1 MSNYEHLLFPTQLE
15 KPTVAFDNRCVISPS
30 QQLIANQPTII
41 SPRISNE
48 SLKKTLARRAAY
60 RFNVQPV
67 QRPRAP
73 NRISGP
79 KAREADTFEPVS
91 VELDE
96 DTKDAL
102 DDPSTLEDDIE
113 RLRIICMQLRRLMQ
127 AHAANNDYKNAR
139 KVKNVYEIAEKKL
152 HHLEK
157 TSGTQDAV
165 QHMLWRHKE
174 IQMLVQDFIDEW
186 EQKYNDFL
194 AASEERVREQQ
205 QKNEEEL
212 AAFDETAPEDV
223 DHHFYKRS
231 QELLD
236 VRRQEKKL
244 AMVHDFAGAQRLKV
258 KGDAIEQRELEAAAK
273 KTQKDFLRRR
283 KILVAKQNEKVQG
296 IINHVE
302 AVRKTMV
309 LNRNKSIYGYLKR
322 MNLLDKDIDAQVL
335 MRRLKEDE
343 IDEELDEE
351 RADFVRDSQ
360 KYDPIPRFRYPVT
373 PAEAEAMKKERTRKL
388 RQERTAKRKKTKE
401 EVEEPY
407 TDEEYQEVQIDA
419 GEGEGQRD
427 QEEADESPKDEEY
440 ESNDAKGEA
449 EEQADEQEDKGKSTE
464 SESSKK
470 EDSSE
475 AGEEE
480 EQKKHHKKKHH
491 KEEGADE
498 QEPEPEAEAEAEA
511 EAEGADEREAEPEE
525 AGEDGKLEP
534 MIERLGDE
542 EEAEPEPEEKEK
554 KHRKKKHH
562 KESKGEAAEDEAKP
576 EEDKAE
582 DEKLDQM
589 IENLRPQEEANE

>member
-73 NRISGP
+73 NRIGGP

-401 EVEEPY
+401 QVEEPY

-419 GEGEGQRD
+419 GEGEGQWD
-427 QEEADESPKDEEY
+427 QEEADESPKDED
-440 ESNDAKGEA
+440 ESNDARGET
-449 EEQADEQEDKGKSTE
+449 EEQADEGKSTE

-480 EQKKHHKKKHH
+480 
-491 KEEGADE
+491 
-498 QEPEPEAEAEAEA
+498 PEPEAEAEA

-525 AGEDGKLEP
+525 AGEDGRLEP
-534 MIERLGDE
+534 MIEKLREE

-554 KHRKKKHH
+554 KHHKKKHH

-582 DEKLDQM
+582 DERLDQM